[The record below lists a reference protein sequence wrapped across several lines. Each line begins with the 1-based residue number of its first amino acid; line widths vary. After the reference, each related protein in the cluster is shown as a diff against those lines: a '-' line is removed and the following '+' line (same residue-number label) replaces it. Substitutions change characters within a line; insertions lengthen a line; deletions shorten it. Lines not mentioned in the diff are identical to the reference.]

1 MPRKIQSKPSRSTI
15 RSEKEQSYAA
25 RMEQCIA
32 DSPFS
37 NVERLQNFPL
47 YTPRQD
53 LTNFLVRYEIFKR
66 VLEIQGS
73 IVECGVLR
81 GGGLM
86 AWAQFSAIFE
96 PTNHQRRVVGF
107 DTFSGFPKL
116 SKQDRASESEQAR
129 PGGLAVDCL

>member
-1 MPRKIQSKPSRSTI
+1 MARKNQSPQARSTT

-37 NVERLQNFPL
+37 NLERLQNFSL

-66 VLEIQGS
+66 VLAIQG
-73 IVECGVLR
+73 
-81 GGGLM
+81 
-86 AWAQFSAIFE
+86 
-96 PTNHQRRVVGF
+96 
-107 DTFSGFPKL
+107 
-116 SKQDRASESEQAR
+116 
-129 PGGLAVDCL
+129 